1 MQPLMPL
8 MPLMPPSRLLLP
20 LIMPLRAPQEKDVL
34 RLTKPGSSFA
44 AAGAVK
50 VKVYHHTVT

>member
-1 MQPLMPL
+1 
-8 MPLMPPSRLLLP
+8 
-20 LIMPLRAPQEKDVL
+20 MPLRAPQEKDVL